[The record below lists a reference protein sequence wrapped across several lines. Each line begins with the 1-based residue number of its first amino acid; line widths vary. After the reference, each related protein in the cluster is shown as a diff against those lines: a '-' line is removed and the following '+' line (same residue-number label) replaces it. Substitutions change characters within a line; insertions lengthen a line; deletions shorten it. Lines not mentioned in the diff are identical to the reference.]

1 MTTSALRWQ
10 KIKATTPFKNFILFS
25 QVFFLGNQTH
35 PLSLQLYSL
44 HKQQLIGKG
53 PLIIL
58 LVLLLSDINN
68 DPKVLSFPIMNGN
81 SLMKF

>member
-1 MTTSALRWQ
+1 MAKKKPRHLL
-10 KIKATTPFKNFILFS
+10 KILFYFLKF
-25 QVFFLGNQTH
+25 FFLENQTH